1 MPQRRHKVLIFAE
14 AVTLAHVARPVAL
27 ARSLDPSRYDIVIA
41 CAPRYAGFAAGPGWR
56 VVALNSIPGAQFAQ
70 ALAQGK
76 PLYDLATLNAYVTDD
91 LALIDQIQPDLVVG
105 DFRLSLSV
113 SARRAQR
120 PYLAIANAYWSPQSA
135 APFPLPV
142 LPLTRALP
150 LALAALLFSVF
161 RPLAF
166 ALHCRPM
173 NQLRAQHGLAGL
185 GHDLRRVYTDADHLL
200 VPDVESL
207 YPLDAAPGLAG
218 AFSRVGP
225 LSWSPTLPWPAGWAL
240 PGADGRTTVYVT
252 LGSSGPTEALA
263 LVLAALD
270 GLALRVIASSA
281 GAPLPTRIPDN
292 AQVAPYLPGD
302 QAVAGVHLV
311 VCNGGSLAV
320 QQALAAGVPVLGLAT
335 NMDQFLN
342 MAPVVAAGA
351 GQLLRTD
358 RLNVAV
364 LCQACQTLLKS
375 PAAKAAALRL
385 QPLLSPGFT
394 PGQVFDQVVRRLP
407 GFGADE
413 TARPD

>member
-1 MPQRRHKVLIFAE
+1 MAQRRRKVLIFAE

-27 ARSLDPSRYDIVIA
+27 ARSLDPSRYEIVMA
-41 CAPRYAGFAAGPGWR
+41 CAPRYADFAAGPGWR
-56 VVALNSIPGAQFAQ
+56 LVALNSIPSAQFAQ

-76 PLYDLATLNAYVTDD
+76 PLYGLATLQAYVADD
-91 LALIDQIQPDLVVG
+91 LALINQIQPDLVVG

-113 SARRAQR
+113 SARLAQR
-120 PYLAIANAYWSPQSA
+120 PYLAIANAYWSPYSA

-150 LALAALLFSVF
+150 LALASVLFSLF

-173 NQLRAQHGLAGL
+173 NQLRAQHGLPGL

-200 VPDVESL
+200 VPDVELL
-207 YPLDAAPGLAG
+207 YPLDAPQGPAG
-218 AFSRVGP
+218 QFSRVGP
-225 LSWSPTLPWPAGWAL
+225 LSWSPTLPWPAGWDL
-240 PGADGRTTVYVT
+240 PGADRRPMVYVT
-252 LGSSGPTEALA
+252 LGSSGPKDVLA

-281 GAPLPTRIPDN
+281 GAPLPAHIPDN

-302 QAVAGVHLV
+302 RAVAGARLV

-320 QQALAAGVPVLGLAT
+320 QQALAAGVPVLGLAS

-342 MAPVVAAGA
+342 MAPVVSAGA

-358 RLNVAV
+358 RLNVAAV
-364 LCQACQTLLKS
+364 RQACQDLLQS
-375 PAAKAAALRL
+375 PVAKAAALRL
-385 QPLLSPGFT
+385 QPLLHPVFT
-394 PGQVFDQVVRRLP
+394 PGQVFDRVVQRLP
-407 GFGADE
+407 GFGGDAE
-413 TARPD
+413 VVPH